1 MIDLRQGDCLE
12 EMKKIKDES
21 VDAVVTDPP
30 YLYLKNQQ
38 FDSQFDENLFF
49 SQIKRV
55 LKKDGFIVMF
65 GRGASFYRWN
75 TILSNLGF
83 VFKEEIIW
91 EKEKNTSPFSNLLR
105 FHETISIFTKGN
117 GIINKVKIPYIEARE
132 NNLEGIISDIKRLRV
147 TFKNFSELE
156 EVEKYLESGL
166 LVFNRKKV
174 SKFETT
180 APECKSY
187 SRCVAV
193 ARGIREGLVER
204 DIMKEQRDYYNM
216 QHPTQ
221 KPVRLMERLVSLVSK
236 EEDIVL
242 DPFMG
247 SGSTGVACLNTNRSF
262 IGFEIDAEYF
272 EIAKERIYKAQHED
286 KGE

>member
-1 MIDLRQGDCLE
+1 MIDLRCGNCLE
-12 EMKKIKDES
+12 EMKKIRDES

-38 FDSQFDENLFF
+38 FDKPFDEQLFF
-49 SQIKRV
+49 TQVKRI

-65 GRGASFYRWN
+65 GRGTSFYRWN
-75 TILSNLGF
+75 TILSNMGF

-117 GIINKVKIPYIEARE
+117 GIINKVKIPYIEARK
-132 NNLEGIISDIKRLRV
+132 NNLEGIISDIKRLKV

-174 SKFETT
+174 SKFEIT
-180 APECKSY
+180 APECKNY

-221 KPVRLMERLVSLVSK
+221 KPIRLMERLVQLVSK
-236 EEDIVL
+236 EEDVVL

-247 SGSTGVACLNTNRSF
+247 SGSTGVACLNINRSF